1 MARPRC
7 DPFEAASIYAAIDRG
22 ETTERA
28 AYLTYAAT
36 AARPY
41 ARSTFALLLK
51 RGEPRQAPPDGSGPP
66 TEAEAVLDRWR
77 DRSPVKPRI
86 LSLSAGGGLRVKAG
100 SLIAFDGPLTL
111 IYSPASKP
119 PLAIVLSAA
128 GGFVS
133 VEAIRFCARAGVAV
147 VALDRAQGFL
157 SLMSGA
163 PKASA
168 ATLRMQVRA
177 EPTPI
182 ARAIVAAKIV
192 ALRRAGALMRTEQFI
207 SALDRAASLDQIRN
221 LEAQAS
227 RVAWPDA
234 PTLQWE
240 KGPIPSDWRSPWLMR
255 TRLDA
260 KGKRGARHPINA
272 MLNAAF
278 AVTAGRLAAYIAAAG
293 LSPAVG
299 FLHSDK
305 VGRWSLAWDAIE
317 PLRPM
322 IEARTF
328 RFVARERFTPDD
340 FIRAPDGSL
349 RLAPGLLSAVLDDC
363 APPSQPLAQCV
374 RWLTR
379 LIENGGLAA
388 KGEPKQSGK
397 RLGDGERVGAAI
409 GGGGFERDDAALL
422 RVGFGGERG

>member
-147 VALDRAQGFL
+147 VALDRAHGFL
-157 SLMSGA
+157 SLVGHA
-163 PKASA
+163 EGERRHLENAS
-168 ATLRMQVRA
+168 
-177 EPTPI
+177 P
-182 ARAIVAAKIV
+182 
-192 ALRRAGALMRTEQFI
+192 
-207 SALDRAASLDQIRN
+207 
-221 LEAQAS
+221 S
-227 RVAWPDA
+227 R
-234 PTLQWE
+234 
-240 KGPIPSDWRSPWLMR
+240 
-255 TRLDA
+255 
-260 KGKRGARHPINA
+260 
-272 MLNAAF
+272 
-278 AVTAGRLAAYIAAAG
+278 
-293 LSPAVG
+293 
-299 FLHSDK
+299 
-305 VGRWSLAWDAIE
+305 
-317 PLRPM
+317 
-322 IEARTF
+322 
-328 RFVARERFTPDD
+328 
-340 FIRAPDGSL
+340 
-349 RLAPGLLSAVLDDC
+349 SAVW
-363 APPSQPLAQCV
+363 A
-374 RWLTR
+374 R
-379 LIENGGLAA
+379 GFG
-388 KGEPKQSGK
+388 
-397 RLGDGERVGAAI
+397 LGDGPDLVACEAER
-409 GGGGFERDDAALL
+409 L
-422 RVGFGGERG
+422 RRRGMARTITRMGNFAP

>member
-7 DPFEAASIYAAIDRG
+7 DPFDAPAIRVMIERG

-28 AYLTYAAT
+28 AYLAYAAT

-41 ARSTFALLLK
+41 ARSTFALELK
-51 RGEPRQAPPDGSGPP
+51 RSNATVDEPDLESESDSG
-66 TEAEAVLDRWR
+66 ALDRWR
-77 DRSPVKPRI
+77 ERSPVKPRI

-100 SLIAFDGPLTL
+100 ALIAFDGSLTL

-147 VALDRAQGFL
+147 VALDRAHGFL
-157 SLMSGA
+157 SLISGA

-168 ATLRMQVRA
+168 TTLRMQVRA
-177 EPTPI
+177 EPAPI
-182 ARAIVAAKIV
+182 ARAIVAAKIA
-192 ALRRAGALMRTEQFI
+192 ALRQAGAIASSEQFI
-207 SALDRAASLDQIRN
+207 SSLHRAPSLDQIRN
-221 LEAQAS
+221 VEAQAS
-227 RVAWPDA
+227 RVAWPNA
-234 PTLQWE
+234 PALRWE
-240 KGPIPSDWRSPWLMR
+240 AGPVPADWRAPWLMR

-260 KGKRGARHPINA
+260 KGKRGARHPLNA

-293 LSPAVG
+293 LSPAIG
-299 FLHSDK
+299 FLHADK
-305 VGRWSLAWDAIE
+305 PGRWSLAWDAIE

-322 IEARTF
+322 IEARAF

-349 RLAPGLLSAVLDDC
+349 RLAPGLLSAVLDYC

-379 LIENGGLAA
+379 LIESGGLGAS
-388 KGEPKQSGK
+388 GEPKQFDK
-397 RLGDGERVGAAI
+397 RVGDRQRVGAAI
-409 GGGGFERDDAALL
+409 GGGGFERGDAALL

>member
-1 MARPRC
+1 
-7 DPFEAASIYAAIDRG
+7 
-22 ETTERA
+22 
-28 AYLTYAAT
+28 
-36 AARPY
+36 
-41 ARSTFALLLK
+41 
-51 RGEPRQAPPDGSGPP
+51 
-66 TEAEAVLDRWR
+66 
-77 DRSPVKPRI
+77 
-86 LSLSAGGGLRVKAG
+86 
-100 SLIAFDGPLTL
+100 LIAFDGPLTL

-119 PLAIVLSAA
+119 PLAIVLSTA

-147 VALDRAQGFL
+147 VALDRAHGFL

-168 ATLRMQVRA
+168 ALLRAQARA
-177 EPTPI
+177 EPMPI
-182 ARAIVAAKIV
+182 ARAIVAAKI
-192 ALRRAGALMRTEQFI
+192 AGLRQAGALISPEQFI
-207 SALDRAASLDQIRN
+207 SALDRAVSLDQIRN
-221 LEAQAS
+221 VEAQAS
-227 RVAWPDA
+227 RVAWPDTPA
-234 PTLQWE
+234 LRWE
-240 KGPIPSDWRSPWLMR
+240 KGPVPSDWRAPWLMR

-260 KGKRGARHPINA
+260 KGKRAARHPINA

-293 LSPAVG
+293 LSPAIG
-299 FLHSDK
+299 FLHADK
-305 VGRWSLAWDAIE
+305 PGRWSLAWDAIE

-340 FIRAPDGSL
+340 FIRASDGSL

-379 LIENGGLAA
+379 LIESDGLVAN
-388 KGEPKQSGK
+388 GEPKQSSK
-397 RLGDGERVGAAI
+397 RLGYRERVGTAV
-409 GGGGFERDDAALL
+409 GGGGFERCDPALL
-422 RVGFGGERG
+422 RVGFGGESG

>member
-7 DPFEAASIYAAIDRG
+7 DLFDASAIRTAIDRG
-22 ETTERA
+22 ETTERS
-28 AYLTYAAT
+28 AYLAYAAT

-41 ARSTFALLLK
+41 ARSTFALMLK
-51 RGEPRQAPPDGSGPP
+51 RPSATADF
-66 TEAEAVLDRWR
+66 EAESDDDEPPQELLDHWR
-77 DRSPVKPRI
+77 ERSRVKPRI
-86 LSLSAGGGLRVKAG
+86 LSLSPGGGLRVKA
-100 SLIAFDGPLTL
+100 SALIAFDGPLTL
-111 IYSPASKP
+111 TYSRASKP

-147 VALDRAQGFL
+147 VALDRAHGFL

-177 EPTPI
+177 EPAPI
-182 ARAIVAAKIV
+182 ARAIVAAKIA
-192 ALRRAGALMRTEQFI
+192 ALRQAGALTTPEQFI
-207 SALDRAASLDQIRN
+207 SALDRAVSLDQIRN

-227 RVAWPDA
+227 RVAWPDTPA
-234 PTLQWE
+234 LQWE
-240 KGPIPSDWRSPWLMR
+240 KGPVPSDWRAPWLMR

-260 KGKRGARHPINA
+260 KGKRAARHPINA

-293 LSPAVG
+293 LSPAIG
-299 FLHSDK
+299 FLHADK
-305 VGRWSLAWDAIE
+305 PGRWSLAWDAIE

-340 FIRAPDGSL
+340 FIRVPDGSL

-374 RWLTR
+374 RWLAR
-379 LIENGGLAA
+379 LIESGGLAA
-388 KGEPKQSGK
+388 NGEPKQSGK
-397 RLGDGERVGAAI
+397 RLGDREHVGAAI